1 MVSALR
7 ATSSIWSQAMRE
19 LKVVIADDHP
29 VVVLGLREVIVR
41 DERLNL
47 VGEALSSSQL
57 VEQLTLHQPDLVI
70 TDFNMPGDE
79 TYGDGLQL
87 IEYVTEHFP
96 RVKILVLTMVSNHLI
111 ISRLLEMGVAGVIA
125 KNHIHEE
132 IGKALNALA
141 NDRRYEAPSVLATSV
156 VTNPKVID
164 ERFSTLSPR
173 EVEVLRLVVAGSSVG
188 DIARQLDRSVKTV
201 STQKVSAMRKL
212 EVLTDHALI
221 TYCIKADPF

>member
-1 MVSALR
+1 ML
-7 ATSSIWSQAMRE
+7 E
-19 LKVVIADDHP
+19 LKAVIADDHP
-29 VVVLGLREVIVR
+29 VVLVGLREVIQR
-41 DERLNL
+41 HERFSLA
-47 VGEALSSSQL
+47 GEALSSSQL
-57 VEQLTLHQPDLVI
+57 VEQLTLHQPALVI

-87 IEYVTEHFP
+87 IEYITQHFP
-96 RVKILVLTMVSNHLI
+96 TVKILVLTMVSNPLI

-141 NDRRYEAPSVLATSV
+141 NDRPYTAPSGPATTVLSKPT
-156 VTNPKVID
+156 VID

-188 DIARQLDRSVKTV
+188 DIARQLNRSVKTV

-212 EVLTDHALI
+212 EVLSDHALI
-221 TYCIKADPF
+221 TYCIKAALFE